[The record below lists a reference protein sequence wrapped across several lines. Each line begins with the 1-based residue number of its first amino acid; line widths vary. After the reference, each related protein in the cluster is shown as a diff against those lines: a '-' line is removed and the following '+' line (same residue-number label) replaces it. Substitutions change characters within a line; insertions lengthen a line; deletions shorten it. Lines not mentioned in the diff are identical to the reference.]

1 MPKATAYQPLSSTP
15 VLSWASDTVLPNET
29 VIVAGS
35 GFHNCTSLTFQPHSN
50 GTHAPIVVPLSS
62 ASDSALMAVLPAT
75 ASLAVFDVSVRCG
88 STDSNALRVNAPR
101 ILWAQVI
108 SNTKIDVLSNFVIFC

>member
-1 MPKATAYQPLSSTP
+1 MLLFTLGIALATKVTAYQSPSNAP

-29 VIVAGS
+29 MLVAGS
-35 GFHNCTSLTFQPHSN
+35 GFHDCTSLTFQPRSN
-50 GTHAPIVVPLSS
+50 GTHTPIVVPLSS
-62 ASDSALMAVLPAT
+62 ASESALMAILPAT

-88 STDSNALRVNAPR
+88 SANSNALRVNAPR

-108 SNTKIDVLSNFVIFC
+108 SDTYK